1 MKNNIF
7 RYAMLLA
14 VAVVGLACNEQIYV
28 EEPVL
33 NAPEVE
39 SFSPTSGSAGEI
51 ITVKGKYLNGVTKV
65 YIGTTEAPLY
75 ERVSDTQFSFTVS
88 AEATSGKLKV
98 VNAYGE
104 FVTEDVFTCTY
115 AVPEL
120 IASALAED
128 AEMGGM
134 LLIAGKNLNAVRDV
148 VFTAEGYDEGHPA
161 TIRTQN
167 DSELLVKVP
176 YVEAATAKITFT
188 YNDGQKV
195 ASTDLASAPS
205 IGIVRY
211 VPLVTTKS
219 FERTAVGSAVV
230 LEGANIH
237 KIEKI
242 TVGGH
247 EAVIGNRTE
256 TSLQFAVPAGEFVDG
271 DNVTN
276 VVIHYF
282 DGHESQTLTENF
294 IAFVPMVK
302 YWEGMK
308 VYGQGRDVEEMAS
321 FFSPET
327 GRVYHNS
334 AWRTEV
340 DPVSYANL
348 ANTCSAANVPA
359 VSEADYNSVNP
370 YFFFSGVSAGHLQI
384 NGPANSTGQLKNFY
398 FENNS
403 ANDYRCPGVN
413 SNVYGTPVLRFRYLN
428 PANADEKALID
439 KVVGKKIEVINEQ
452 DFPIDVTAQT
462 IAGVGV
468 TSASGGLQ
476 TKDWCPQYTIPGSFH
491 TNVVTV
497 EDDIVIMVMYYN
509 HNGSPS
515 KTNFAENVKRL
526 GFVHITKV
534 NFRLYNN
541 SLAPSSSDITFNCY
555 WQKYDYD
562 YSKL

>member
-167 DSELLVKVP
+167 DSELLVRVP

-211 VPLVTTKS
+211 VPSVTTKS

-413 SNVYGTPVLRFRYLN
+413 GNVYGTPVLRFRYLN
-428 PANADEKALID
+428 PANPDEKAIID

>member
-1 MKNNIF
+1 
-7 RYAMLLA
+7 
-14 VAVVGLACNEQIYV
+14 
-28 EEPVL
+28 
-33 NAPEVE
+33 
-39 SFSPTSGSAGEI
+39 
-51 ITVKGKYLNGVTKV
+51 
-65 YIGTTEAPLY
+65 
-75 ERVSDTQFSFTVS
+75 
-88 AEATSGKLKV
+88 
-98 VNAYGE
+98 
-104 FVTEDVFTCTY
+104 
-115 AVPEL
+115 
-120 IASALAED
+120 
-128 AEMGGM
+128 
-134 LLIAGKNLNAVRDV
+134 
-148 VFTAEGYDEGHPA
+148 
-161 TIRTQN
+161 
-167 DSELLVKVP
+167 
-176 YVEAATAKITFT
+176 
-188 YNDGQKV
+188 
-195 ASTDLASAPS
+195 
-205 IGIVRY
+205 
-211 VPLVTTKS
+211 
-219 FERTAVGSAVV
+219 
-230 LEGANIH
+230 
-237 KIEKI
+237 
-242 TVGGH
+242 
-247 EAVIGNRTE
+247 
-256 TSLQFAVPAGEFVDG
+256 
-271 DNVTN
+271 
-276 VVIHYF
+276 
-282 DGHESQTLTENF
+282 
-294 IAFVPMVK
+294 MVK

-413 SNVYGTPVLRFRYLN
+413 GNVYGTPVLRYRYLN
-428 PANADEKALID
+428 PANPDEKAIID

-452 DFPIDVTAQT
+452 DFPIDVANST

-476 TKDWCPQYTIPGSFH
+476 SKDWCPQYTIPSAFN

-541 SLAPSSSDITFNCY
+541 TLAPSSSDITFNCY

>member
-211 VPLVTTKS
+211 VPSVTTKS

-413 SNVYGTPVLRFRYLN
+413 GNVYGTPVLRFRYLN

>member
-211 VPLVTTKS
+211 VPSVTTKS

-271 DNVTN
+271 DNITN

-428 PANADEKALID
+428 PANPDEKAIID

>member
-1 MKNNIF
+1 MKNKLF

-14 VAVVGLACNEQIYV
+14 MTVVGLACNEQIYV

-39 SFSPTSGSAGEI
+39 SFAPTSGSAGDV
-51 ITVKGKYLNGVTKV
+51 ITVTGKYLNGVTKV
-65 YIGTTEAPLY
+65 YIGTTEVPLY
-75 ERVSDTQFSFTVS
+75 ERVSDSQFSFTVS
-88 AEATSGKLKV
+88 AEATSGKIKV
-98 VNAYGE
+98 ENPYGDFTTDE
-104 FVTEDVFTCTY
+104 VFTCTY
-115 AVPEL
+115 AVPEV
-120 IASALAED
+120 IASALAKD

-134 LLIAGKNLNAVRDV
+134 LLIAGRNLNAVQEV
-148 VFTAEGYDEGHPA
+148 LFTAEGHEGHA
-161 TIRTQN
+161 GAIRTRN
-167 DSELLVKVP
+167 NTELLVKVP
-176 YVEAATAKITFT
+176 YVEDVTAKITLT
-188 YNDGQKV
+188 YNDGEKV
-195 ASTDLASAPS
+195 AATDLATAPS

-211 VPLVTTKS
+211 VPKVSTKT

-230 LEGANIH
+230 LEGENIH

-271 DNVTN
+271 DNTTN
-276 VVIHYF
+276 VVIYYF

-413 SNVYGTPVLRFRYLN
+413 GNVYGTPVLRYRYLN
-428 PANADEKALID
+428 PANPDEKAIID
-439 KVVGKKIEVINEQ
+439 KVVGKKIEVINEK
-452 DFPIDVTAQT
+452 DFPIDVANST

-476 TKDWCPQYTIPGSFH
+476 SKDWCPQYTIPSAFN

-541 SLAPSSSDITFNCY
+541 TLAPSSSDITFNCY

>member
-211 VPLVTTKS
+211 VPSVTTKS

-230 LEGANIH
+230 LEGTNIH

-413 SNVYGTPVLRFRYLN
+413 GNVYGTPVLRFRYLN
-428 PANADEKALID
+428 PANPDEKAIID

-491 TNVVTV
+491 SNVVTV